1 MTHIVT
7 QAGAGNIQGVT
18 IKFTIGGDITIVHN
32 NAMRVRIR
40 QPKMMFFGKELY
52 NNEKAGNIEEAYQIN
67 RAIDEKG
74 LNDLTKGEIKDS
86 VVSAFAN
93 FALHHESLDEF
104 MAGIKAI
111 QLEING

>member
-1 MTHIVT
+1 MTHIVK

-18 IKFTIGGDITIVHN
+18 IEFTIGGDITIVHN

-40 QPKMMFFGKELY
+40 QPKLMFFGKELY
-52 NNEKAGNIEEAYQIN
+52 NNEKAGNINEAYQIDS
-67 RAIDEKG
+67 AINKKG
-74 LNDLTKGEIKDS
+74 LSDLTKGMIEDS
-86 VVSAFAN
+86 IVRAFAN

-104 MAGIKAI
+104 MAGIKAM